1 MREERLK
8 TEPWNIPTY
17 RSVQEKDDPG
27 KETDGAAN
35 KLGT

>member
-8 TEPWNIPTY
+8 TEPWNVPTY
-17 RSVQEKDDPG
+17 RSMQEDDSV

-35 KLGT
+35 KLGR